1 MGKKK
6 KESLKDLVLNNEK
19 KDRLVYTD
27 LEGFTSVDL
36 DALIDSQPLTGLL
49 YDLNRLPETVM
60 AFVDHPEYGI
70 KWVNDYA
77 VYLVI
82 KRLHERNTAKDAR
95 IEGLI
100 QNIRDMKYWAE
111 SGYPTQTIKIADE
124 ALQQT
129 DKE

>member
-36 DALIDSQPLTGLL
+36 DALIDSQPVTGLL

-60 AFVDHPEYGI
+60 TFADHPEYGI

-77 VYLVI
+77 LYLVI
-82 KRLHERNTAKDAR
+82 KRLHERMTKAEKRLEDVKD
-95 IEGLI
+95 E
-100 QNIRDMKYWAE
+100 
-111 SGYPTQTIKIADE
+111 
-124 ALQQT
+124 
-129 DKE
+129 